1 MKQLLTGA
9 ILLFSISLSYA
20 EEVDPNI
27 ALIQNSF
34 EAYLKEWIAR
44 DATGLDTH
52 FQFPSVN
59 QLTSPNS
66 VFDSKE
72 NIINFWESRTLQ
84 DGYAYS
90 ATDSLEIHRLSDPIY
105 YLGCDYSRYND
116 ADELLYEGSSIYL
129 YGKETGSWKI
139 FFQWTGNRE

>member
-1 MKQLLTGA
+1 MKKLLTGA

-34 EAYLKEWIAR
+34 EAYLKDFIAR
-44 DATGLDTH
+44 DAAGLATH
-52 FQFPSVN
+52 FQFPSIN
-59 QLTSPNS
+59 QLTTPNS
-66 VFDSKE
+66 VFLTKE
-72 NIINFWESRTLQ
+72 EIIKFWESFPLQ

-90 ATDSLEIHRLSDPIY
+90 TTDSLEIHRLSDPIY
-105 YLGCDYSRYND
+105 YLDLDYSRYND

-139 FFQWTGNRE
+139 FFQWTGDRE

>member
-1 MKQLLTGA
+1 MRKFLTGA

-27 ALIQNSF
+27 ALIQHSF
-34 EAYLKEWIAR
+34 EAYLKDFIAR
-44 DATGLDTH
+44 DATRLATH

-59 QLTSPNS
+59 QLTTPTS
-66 VFDSKE
+66 VFHTKE
-72 NIINFWESRTLQ
+72 EIIKFWESFPLQ

-90 ATDSLEIHRLSDPIY
+90 TTDSLEIHRLSDPIY
-105 YLGCDYSRYND
+105 YLDLDYSRYND

-139 FFQWTGNRE
+139 FFQWTGDRE

>member
-27 ALIQNSF
+27 ALIQNGF
-34 EAYLKEWIAR
+34 EAYLKDFIAR
-44 DATGLDTH
+44 DATGRATH
-52 FQFPSVN
+52 FQFPSLIQV
-59 QLTSPNS
+59 TTPDS
-66 VFDSKE
+66 VFHTKE
-72 NIINFWESRTLQ
+72 EITKYWESFPLQ

-90 ATDSLEIHRLSDPIY
+90 TTDSLEIYRLSGPIY
-105 YLGCDYSRYND
+105 YLDLDYSRYND

-139 FFQWTGNRE
+139 FFQWTGDRE

>member
-1 MKQLLTGA
+1 MKKLLIAA

-34 EAYLKEWIAR
+34 EAYLKDFIAR
-44 DATGLDTH
+44 DAAGLATH
-52 FQFPSVN
+52 FQFPSLI
-59 QLTSPNS
+59 QLTTPDS
-66 VFDSKE
+66 VFHTKE
-72 NIINFWESRTLQ
+72 EITKYWESFPLQ

-90 ATDSLEIHRLSDPIY
+90 TTDRLEIHRLSGLIY
-105 YLGCDYSRYND
+105 YLALDYSRYND

-129 YGKETGSWKI
+129 YGKETGSWKM
-139 FFQWTGNRE
+139 FFLWGGDRE